1 MKNLIIIGAGGM
13 GREIY
18 DLSTQCHGY
27 NKEYVIKGFLDDWNE
42 ALNGYDGYPPVI
54 GKVSDYVVKPE
65 DIFVCSF
72 GDVELKKNCIE
83 LILDKGGDFLTLIHP
98 TASIGCN
105 TKIGTGCI
113 VLMNAYIGADCIIED
128 FVLVQIAAVVGHD
141 VKVGKYSRL
150 DCNTLC
156 VGGTEI
162 KEEVRIHT
170 SAVIN
175 HRVVVGRKAQVGACS
190 FVIRKVKEGTTV
202 FGNPAK
208 KIKTSL

>member
-1 MKNLIIIGAGGM
+1 M
-13 GREIY
+13 
-18 DLSTQCHGY
+18 
-27 NKEYVIKGFLDDWNE
+27 
-42 ALNGYDGYPPVI
+42 
-54 GKVSDYVVKPE
+54 
-65 DIFVCSF
+65 
-72 GDVELKKNCIE
+72 
-83 LILDKGGDFLTLIHP
+83 TLIHP

-162 KEEVRIHT
+162 KEEVSIHT

-175 HRVVVGRKAQVGACS
+175 HKVVVGRKAQVGACS